1 MTETLRLWSKP
12 QTIPTCST
20 VVDIIFVYYFTPA
33 TKKNQQL
40 VEKVQFTP
48 PIYINHFG
56 SGDVFFIWFLYTE
69 LAKQFP

>member
-12 QTIPTCST
+12 QTIQTCST
-20 VVDIIFVYYFTPA
+20 VVDIIFAYYFIAA

-40 VEKVQFTP
+40 VEKVQSTP

-56 SGDVFFIWFLYTE
+56 SGDVFHMVFIHG
-69 LAKQFP
+69 AC